1 MRKVL
6 ENLLERAAS
15 WPDEAQ
21 AELVEAMLA
30 IEARHGGVY
39 RLNDEERTAVG
50 RGLQEFHDGKLA
62 SDAEVAAVLDRYR
75 PA

>member
-1 MRKVL
+1 MLFRS
-6 ENLLERAAS
+6 NLLERAAS

-30 IEARHGGVY
+30 IEARHGGIY
-39 RLNDEERTAVG
+39 RLNDEERTAVR
-50 RGLQEFHDGKLA
+50 RGLQEFHEGKLA